1 MAMIATQARQQPR
14 CRSVTILGSTGSV
27 GCNTVDL
34 LARQPEA
41 FSVEAL
47 TANRNVALSGG
58 AGARASAANGGD
70 RRCQPVRG
78 PQGRPWPGR
87 ESKSALDPS
96 AVVEAACRPAEWVMA
111 SIVGA
116 AGLEPTMAA
125 VRRGAIIG
133 LANKECL
140 VCAGELMMADIKK
153 FGAKLVPV
161 DSEHSAIYQVFDFDN
176 ADKVEAIILTASGG
190 PFRCLEA
197 EKMATVT
204 PAQAVAHPNWDM
216 GAKISVELGDDDE
229 QRSGADRGVPPVSGR
244 GRADRDRR
252 PSAVGHPQP
261 RLLRRRIGAGAI
273 GQPDMRTPIAY
284 ALAWPDRMQAP
295 APRLRLAEVGNLT
308 FEAPDERKF
317 PALRLAREALRRR
330 GAAPIVLNAANEIA
344 VESFLSEQIGFLDI
358 SRIVEQTMEKAAD
371 WSAQFARRRHRDRPR
386 SASTSPRASS
396 RLSDSIIAPHIQA
409 IQQPS
414 WPPCTTSSIGSCLSW
429 SS

>member
-1 MAMIATQARQQPR
+1 MAMMAAQARQQPR

-34 LARQPEA
+34 LARQPQA

-47 TANRNVALSGG
+47 TANRNVALL
-58 AGARASAANGGD
+58 AEQARALRPRMVAIAESSLYADLKEALAGLGIEVAAG
-70 RRCQPVRG
+70 
-78 PQGRPWPGR
+78 
-87 ESKSALDPS
+87 PS
-96 AVVEAACRPAEWVMA
+96 AIIEAASRPAEWVMA

-161 DSEHSAIYQVFDFDN
+161 DSEHSAIYQVFDFEN

-190 PFRCLEA
+190 PFRCLDA

-216 GAKISVELGDDDE
+216 GAKISVDSATMMNKGLELIEAFHLFPVGIE
-229 QRSGADRGVPPVSGR
+229 QIEIVV
-244 GRADRDRR
+244 
-252 PSAVGHPQP
+252 HPQSVIHS
-261 RLLRRRIGAGAI
+261 LVAYIDGSVLAQL

-295 APRLRLAEVGNLT
+295 GPRLRLSEVGNLT
-308 FEAPDERKF
+308 FEAPDEQKF

-330 GAAPIVLNAANEIA
+330 GPAPIVLNAANEVA
-344 VESFLSEQIGFLDI
+344 VQSFLSEQIGFLEI
-358 SRIVEQTMEKAAD
+358 SRVVEQSMEKASVGQLNSLAD
-371 WSAQFARRRHRDRPR
+371 VIEIDQEARM
-386 SASTSPRASS
+386 RA
-396 RLSDSIIAPHIQA
+396 RSIIQA
-409 IQQPS
+409 S
-414 WPPCTTSSIGSCLSW
+414 R
-429 SS
+429 

>member
-1 MAMIATQARQQPR
+1 MAMIATQARRQPR

-34 LARQPEA
+34 LARQPEK

-47 TANRNVALSGG
+47 TANRNVALL
-58 AGARASAANGGD
+58 AEQARALRPRMVAIADGSLYADLKDALAGLSIEVAA
-70 RRCQPVRG
+70 G
-78 PQGRPWPGR
+78 P
-87 ESKSALDPS
+87 A
-96 AVVEAACRPAEWVMA
+96 AIIEAASRPAEWVMA

-125 VRRGAIIG
+125 IRRGAIIG

-140 VCAGELMMADIKK
+140 VCAGELMMADIKTY
-153 FGAKLVPV
+153 GAKLVPV
-161 DSEHSAIYQVFDFDN
+161 DSEHSAIYQVFDFEN
-176 ADKVEAIILTASGG
+176 ADKVERIILTASGG

-197 EKMATVT
+197 EEMAKVT

-216 GAKISVELGDDDE
+216 GAKISVDSATMMNKGLELIEAFHLFPVEIE
-229 QRSGADRGVPPVSGR
+229 QIEIVI
-244 GRADRDRR
+244 
-252 PSAVGHPQP
+252 HPQSVIHS
-261 RLLRRRIGAGAI
+261 LVAYVDGSVLAQL

-295 APRLRLAEVGNLT
+295 ARRLRLSEVGNLT

-317 PALRLAREALRRR
+317 PALRLAREALRLG

-358 SRIVEQTMEKAAD
+358 SRIVEQTMEKADAV
-371 WSAQFARRRHRDRPR
+371 
-386 SASTSPRASS
+386 
-396 RLSDSIIAPHIQA
+396 RLSSLADVIDIDEEARARACSLIRA
-409 IQQPS
+409 
-414 WPPCTTSSIGSCLSW
+414 GR
-429 SS
+429 